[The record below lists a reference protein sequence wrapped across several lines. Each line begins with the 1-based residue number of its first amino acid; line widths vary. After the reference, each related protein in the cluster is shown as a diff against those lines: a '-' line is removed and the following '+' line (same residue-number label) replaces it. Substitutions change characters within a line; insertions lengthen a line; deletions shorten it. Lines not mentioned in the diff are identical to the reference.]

1 VWVSI
6 HAKHCKD
13 VANVSDTPLVM
24 FSPQPLLG
32 LFNPVKAVEPRIAVF
47 APEGVQEDKSQQWL
61 EGDPVR
67 TPYSIV
73 ALTFWAIGHHD
84 GSVPRAVPPR

>member
-1 VWVSI
+1 
-6 HAKHCKD
+6 
-13 VANVSDTPLVM
+13 M

-67 TPYSIV
+67 APYSIV

-84 GSVPRAVPPR
+84 GSVPRAVPLR